1 MTKYR
6 VQVDDKTYSVEIEA
20 LSNMKEEVKTSE
32 DIFFQLLCP
41 SMSIVCKGQRS
52 LTIRYIY
59 Y

>member
-32 DIFFQLLCP
+32 DISFSAFVSEYEHC
-41 SMSIVCKGQRS
+41 VNAN
-52 LTIRYIY
+52 IY
-59 Y
+59 LSHFPAK